1 MICEYQYLLMKRII
15 LNNKYFSWN
24 FFINTHKELLFNGT
38 RKVKSAMVMV
48 DKAK

>member
-1 MICEYQYLLMKRII
+1 MICEYQYLSMKSII

-24 FFINTHKELLFNGT
+24 FFINTQKELLFNGT
-38 RKVKSAMVMV
+38 RKVETAMVMV